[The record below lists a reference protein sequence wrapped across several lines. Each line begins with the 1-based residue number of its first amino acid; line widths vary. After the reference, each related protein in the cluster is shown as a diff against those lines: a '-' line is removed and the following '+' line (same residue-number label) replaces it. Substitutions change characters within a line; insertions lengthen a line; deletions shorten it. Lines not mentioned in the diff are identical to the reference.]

1 MGLTRRAVRS
11 VLFVCY
17 GNICRSPYA
26 AAAYARLAG
35 EAGGAVRVTSAGFIG
50 PGRPSPP
57 EAQTV
62 AARRGLDLAAQ
73 RSRLITEPLV
83 RDHDLIVVMERAQA
97 AALARTFGRDRGVLV
112 LGDLDPEPID
122 TRTILDPYGR
132 TEDEFEAVY
141 ARIDRCVRSLL
152 PNR

>member
-1 MGLTRRAVRS
+1 M
-11 VLFVCY
+11 
-17 GNICRSPYA
+17 
-26 AAAYARLAG
+26 
-35 EAGGAVRVTSAGFIG
+35 
-50 PGRPSPP
+50 
-57 EAQTV
+57 
-62 AARRGLDLAAQ
+62 AARRGLDLGAH

-97 AALARTFGRDRGVLV
+97 AALARTFGRDRDVLV

-141 ARIDRCVRSLL
+141 ARIDRCVRSLP